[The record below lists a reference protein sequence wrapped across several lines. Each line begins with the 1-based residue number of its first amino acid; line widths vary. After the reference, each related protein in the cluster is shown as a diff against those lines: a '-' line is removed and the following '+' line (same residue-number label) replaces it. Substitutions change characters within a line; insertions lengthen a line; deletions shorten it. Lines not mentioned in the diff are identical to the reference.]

1 MGELGQR
8 SRSQIL
14 RGFLPQQTQD
24 LRGGIYRVTE
34 WAGAAPLVVDDR
46 ALRWHLLR
54 ELRPFEV
61 AGTDG
66 GVAADLQANA
76 RLEVVELDDVRGV
89 SVEKFPQVWLCH
101 TCKRIGKRA
110 DARCKCGDKRWGQ
123 LHFIG
128 FHHCGAVAEPWIRR
142 CQVHDDVQLVSPR
155 SAKATDIR
163 FVCPICNTETMRGL
177 GFNRTCP
184 GCQQGPLIWNVHK
197 ARSAYTPRGTTLV
210 NPPRPEQLQELLAG
224 DGARRTLEWVVEGM
238 SARSPKEMGGKPSR
252 VTFVEMMV
260 GRGIDRTF
268 AETMADQAAKS
279 GQLRGDAG
287 DAYASIANHRVEAAE
302 FDAVEIAV
310 ALGDSRITQS
320 DLDPT
325 YQSDVYRD
333 QYQAALRAAG
343 IDAVELVEQFPVL
356 TVMYGY
362 TRGGNDPAESRLV
375 PFRNP
380 RGGYRL
386 HGELSNTEALFF
398 RLDPVAV
405 AAWLRRRGHGLPGD
419 FDTAQAARLAILAEA
434 DIPDPGDPAAEPT
447 VGSEVMTLVHTLAHR
462 VIRQLAAFAGIDR
475 DALSE
480 YLMPRHLGFFVYAAA
495 RGDFVLGGLQAVYES
510 DMPLMLRALRN
521 NESRCP
527 LDPGCS
533 RGSGAC
539 SACLHL
545 GEPSCRAF
553 NTMLDRRSL
562 FGDSGYWTTLTSGG
576 DKQFNTI
583 DVNSAR

>member
-1 MGELGQR
+1 MAELGQR

-24 LRGGIYRVTE
+24 LKGGIYRVTE
-34 WAGAAPLVVDDR
+34 WSGASPLHVDDR
-46 ALRWHLLR
+46 ALRRHLLR
-54 ELRPFEV
+54 EIRPFEV
-61 AGTDG
+61 AGKDG
-66 GVAADLQANA
+66 GVAADLHSNV

-89 SVEKFPQVWLCH
+89 TVEKFPQVWLCH
-101 TCKRIGKRA
+101 ACKRIGKRS
-110 DARCKCGDKRWGQ
+110 DTKCKCGQKRWGQ

-142 CQVHDDVQLVSPR
+142 CPAHDDVQLKSPR

-163 FVCPICNTETMRGL
+163 FVCPTCKTETMRGL

-184 GCQQGPLIWNVHK
+184 GCQQGNLIWNVHK
-197 ARSAYTPRGTTLV
+197 ARSAYTPRGTVLV

-224 DGARRTLEWVVEGM
+224 GGARRTLDWVVEGM
-238 SARSPKEMGGKPSR
+238 TAKSPKEMGGKPSK
-252 VTFVEMMV
+252 TAFVETLV
-260 GRGIDRTF
+260 GQGFDRVF
-268 AETMADQAAKS
+268 AEATAEQAATA
-279 GQLRGDAG
+279 GQLQDDTDDGYVGMPD
-287 DAYASIANHRVEAAE
+287 HRVEAAE

-310 ALGDSRITQS
+310 ALGDSRITQT
-320 DLDPT
+320 DLDLS
-325 YQSDVYRD
+325 YQPDEYMEDYEEGLRRTGF
-333 QYQAALRAAG
+333 AAV
-343 IDAVELVEQFPVL
+343 DLVEQFPVL
-356 TVMYGY
+356 NVMYGY
-362 TRGGNDPAESRLV
+362 TRGGNDPSESRLV

-386 HGELSNTEALFF
+386 HGELSNTEALFI
-398 RLDPVAV
+398 RLDPVKV
-405 AAWLRRRGHGLPGD
+405 AAWLADRGHQLVGD
-419 FDTAQAARLAILAEA
+419 TSTAESARLAILGAA
-434 DIPDPGDPAAEPT
+434 DIPGPGDTVTTPT
-447 VGSEVMTLVHTLAHR
+447 VGSEVMTLVHTLSHR

-510 DMPLMLRALRN
+510 DMPLLLKALHS

-553 NTMLDRRSL
+553 NTMLDRRAI
-562 FGDSGYWTTLTSGG
+562 FGPAGFWNVT
-576 DKQFNTI
+576 
-583 DVNSAR
+583 

>member
-1 MGELGQR
+1 MAELGQR

-24 LRGGIYRVTE
+24 LRGGIYRVTD
-34 WAGAAPLVVDDR
+34 WAGAVPLNVDDR
-46 ALRWHLLR
+46 ALRRHLLR
-54 ELRPFEV
+54 EVRPFEV

-66 GVAADLQANA
+66 GVAADLHGNA
-76 RLEVVELDDVRGV
+76 RLEVVELDEGRGV
-89 SVEKFPQVWLCH
+89 NVERFPQVWLCH
-101 TCKRIGKRA
+101 ACKRIGKRA
-110 DARCKCGDKRWGQ
+110 DVKCKCGERRWGQ

-128 FHHCGAVAEPWIRR
+128 FHNCGAVAEPWIRR
-142 CQVHDDVQLVSPR
+142 CPAHDDVQLVSPR

-163 FVCPICNTETMRGL
+163 FVCPSCNTETMRGL

-224 DGARRTLEWVVEGM
+224 GGARRTLDWVVEGM
-238 SARSPKEMGGKPSR
+238 TARDPKAMDGKPSR
-252 VTFVEMMV
+252 AAFIEGLV
-260 GRGIDRTF
+260 GQGLDRSF
-268 AETMADQAAKS
+268 AETLAEQAAQG
-279 GQLRGDAG
+279 GQLRDEAA
-287 DAYASIANHRVEAAE
+287 DAYADIPDHRVEAAE
-302 FDAVEIAV
+302 FDAIEIAV
-310 ALGDSRITQS
+310 ALTDSRVTLE
-320 DLDPT
+320 DLDPKYQPAT
-325 YQSDVYRD
+325 YREDYG
-333 QYQAALRAAG
+333 AALARTGFTA
-343 IDAVELVEQFPVL
+343 IDLVEQFPVL
-356 TVMYGY
+356 NVMYGY
-362 TRGGNDPAESRLV
+362 TRGGNDPSECRLV

-386 HGELSNTEALFF
+386 HGELSNTEAMFF
-398 RLDPVAV
+398 RLDPLAV
-405 AAWLRRRGHGLPGD
+405 VEWLRRRGHNLPGSVD
-419 FDTAQAARLAILAEA
+419 SAEAARLAILAQA
-434 DIPDPGDPAAEPT
+434 DIPEPGDSSSSPT
-447 VGSEVMTLVHTLAHR
+447 VGSDVMTLVHTLCHR
-462 VIRQLAAFAGIDR
+462 VVRQLAAFAGIDR

-480 YLMPRHLGFFVYAAA
+480 YLVPRHLGFFVYAAA

-510 DMPLMLRALRN
+510 DMPLLLRALRN

-553 NTMLDRRSL
+553 NTMLDRRSV
-562 FGDSGYWTTLTSGG
+562 FGPEGYWSVLAAQVPTS
-576 DKQFNTI
+576 
-583 DVNSAR
+583 

>member
-24 LRGGIYRVTE
+24 LQGGIYRVTE
-34 WAGAAPLVVDDR
+34 WSGAIPLQVDDR
-46 ALRWHLLR
+46 ALRRHLLR
-54 ELRPFEV
+54 EIRPFEV
-61 AGTDG
+61 AGNDG
-66 GVAADLQANA
+66 GVAADLRANA
-76 RLEVVELDDVRGV
+76 RLEVIELDDGRGV

-101 TCKRIGKRA
+101 SCKRIGKRV
-110 DARCKCGDKRWGQ
+110 DTKCKCGQKRWGQ

-142 CQVHDDVQLVSPR
+142 CQAHDDVQLISPR

-163 FVCPICNTETMRGL
+163 FVCPTCKVETMRGL

-184 GCQQGPLIWNVHK
+184 GCQQGNLIWNVHK
-197 ARSAYTPRGTTLV
+197 ARSAYTPRGTVLV

-224 DGARRTLEWVVEGM
+224 GGARRTLDWVVEGM
-238 SARSPKEMGGKPSR
+238 TAKNPKEFGGKPSKLALIQNL
-252 VTFVEMMV
+252 VSQ
-260 GRGIDRTF
+260 GLDHAF
-268 AETMADQAAKS
+268 AETVADQADAS
-279 GQLRGDAG
+279 GQLRDDSDGESAAIPDG
-287 DAYASIANHRVEAAE
+287 RVEAAE

-310 ALGDSRITQS
+310 ALGDSRITHD
-320 DLDPT
+320 DLDTSHQPDGYAEDYAYGLT
-325 YQSDVYRD
+325 RTGF
-333 QYQAALRAAG
+333 AAV
-343 IDAVELVEQFPVL
+343 DLVEQFPVL
-356 TVMYGY
+356 SVMYGY
-362 TRGGNDPAESRLV
+362 TRGGNDPSESRLV

-386 HGELSNTEALFF
+386 HGELSNTEAMFI
-398 RLDPVAV
+398 RLDPVRV
-405 AAWLRRRGHGLPGD
+405 AAWLGRRGHHLGGD
-419 FDTAQAARLAILAEA
+419 LSTPQGARLAILAGA
-434 DIPDPGDPAAEPT
+434 DIPEAGDPVTVPT
-447 VGSEVMTLVHTLAHR
+447 VGSDIMTLVHTLSHR
-462 VIRQLAAFAGIDR
+462 VIRQMAAYAGIDR

-510 DMPLMLRALRN
+510 DMPLMLRALYAS
-521 NESRCP
+521 ESRCP

-553 NTMLDRRSL
+553 NTMLDRRAL
-562 FGDSGYWTTLTSGG
+562 FGSDGFWTVQAGG
-576 DKQFNTI
+576 
-583 DVNSAR
+583 